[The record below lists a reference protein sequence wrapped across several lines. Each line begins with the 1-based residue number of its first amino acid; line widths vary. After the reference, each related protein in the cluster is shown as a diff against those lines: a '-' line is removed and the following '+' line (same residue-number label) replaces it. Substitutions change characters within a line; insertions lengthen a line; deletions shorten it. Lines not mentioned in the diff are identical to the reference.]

1 MRESHT
7 VLNVLLMLRCVC
19 LSLTNVQSVAVIQT
33 HKIVDEYS
41 REKNRLHPVRA
52 QTSNFAL
59 KVSLIKSVHTLLRC
73 WMEYV
78 TWEANKFIR
87 HFLSPDASASH
98 WPTWCRLWC
107 SLYDLVVNLCT
118 LNSKLVFN
126 SPLPGTSWTT
136 REWQV
141 SIVETR

>member
-41 REKNRLHPVRA
+41 REKNRLNPVRA

-59 KVSLIKSVHTLLRC
+59 RGDTAHFFTAFSNFDFGVAMVFMKNVL
-73 WMEYV
+73 
-78 TWEANKFIR
+78 NK
-87 HFLSPDASASH
+87 D
-98 WPTWCRLWC
+98 C
-107 SLYDLVVNLCT
+107 
-118 LNSKLVFN
+118 
-126 SPLPGTSWTT
+126 
-136 REWQV
+136 
-141 SIVETR
+141 